1 MSVLMKF
8 GVAVFGM
15 IFAFSLFQTCSSRS
29 KPVSADVIA
38 KEYAKGL
45 DLKAVSELAKR
56 SRDAADFE
64 KRLNTPGEKVNN
76 LDLNDDGN
84 VDYIKVQEYGSGNE
98 RGFSLT
104 VEVAPGKVQEVATI
118 EFVRDG
124 DRVAMQTSGNESMYG
139 SGQHYHSSFGLGD
152 MLLLSWLFSD
162 RGGHYASPY
171 GYGNYP
177 PYYARGWQRK
187 ATDQYQREWSGA
199 GAGTTF
205 SKSSQPVVKTN
216 AKSPNAGKDAARAEI
231 LANPQKSQRSFQ
243 RRSGSTSRG
252 GGFGRSSF
260 GSSGRSRSGSSFGG
274 GK

>member
-1 MSVLMKF
+1 MLMRF
-8 GVAVFGM
+8 GVGLFGL
-15 IFAFSLFQTCSSRS
+15 IFAFSLLKTCSSQS
-29 KPVSADVIA
+29 KPVSTEVIA

-45 DLKAVSELAKR
+45 DLKAVSALAKR
-56 SRDAADFE
+56 SKDAADFE
-64 KRLNTPGEKVNN
+64 KRLNSPGEKVNN

-104 VEVAPGKVQEVATI
+104 VEVEPGKVQEVATI
-118 EFVRDG
+118 QFVRDG
-124 DRVAMQTSGNESMYG
+124 DRVNMQTSGHSSLYG
-139 SGQHYHSSFGLGD
+139 SGQHYHSSFGIGD
-152 MLLLSWLFSD
+152 MLLLGWLFSD

-177 PYYARGWQRK
+177 PYYARGWKRK
-187 ATDQYQREWSGA
+187 STDQYQREWRSA

-205 SKSSQPVVKTN
+205 SKSSKPVVKTT
-216 AKSPNAGKDAARAEI
+216 AKSPNASKEAVRSEI
-231 LANPQKSQRSFQ
+231 LSNPKKSQRSFQ
-243 RRSGSTSRG
+243 KRTSSSSRS

-260 GSSGRSRSGSSFGG
+260 GSSGSSRSGSSFGG